1 MNEQKKL
8 IRWIRE
14 HKKALI
20 IAGIS
25 ITTLIAIVLSIKNRE
40 VIKGFWNSL
49 QKVIDKS
56 AVQVANLPPVETANP
71 VLEDVVTVVAQH
83 RESLPFDVSK
93 HIRNLPEGWHAS
105 ADKVATALENG
116 FDLAEGQ
123 TWVMHYAKGVAA

>member
-49 QKVIDKS
+49 QKVVDKS

-93 HIRNLPEGWHAS
+93 YIRNLPEGWHAS